1 MLANVFIFGYNVA
14 RSLNKNFSE
23 GVNCRLETLFATAE
37 DDLNGHSLVERVGA
51 RPLFHVVRGN
61 FGGERLSKVEAQVES
76 LMTEI
81 LQDTAF
87 ELVDVEY
94 VKERD
99 WYLRVFVDKA
109 GGIDLDDCQSIS
121 EQLSAKLDAADIIG
135 GAYILEVSSPGI
147 DRILKKD
154 RDFVR
159 EAGKVVDVTL
169 YAPLDGKKIFVGEL
183 EGRDESFLRL
193 KDVAPLPRDKVAQV
207 RLHIDF

>member
-1 MLANVFIFGYNVA
+1 M
-14 RSLNKNFSE
+14 S
-23 GVNCRLETLFATAE
+23 
-37 DDLNGHSLVERVGA
+37 
-51 RPLFHVVRGN
+51 
-61 FGGERLSKVEAQVES
+61 
-76 LMTEI
+76 EI
-81 LQDTAF
+81 LAGTDF

-109 GGIDLDDCQSIS
+109 GGIDLDDCQNLS
-121 EQLSAKLDAADIIG
+121 EQLGEKLDAADIIN

-154 RDFVR
+154 KDFIR

-169 YAPLDGKKIFVGEL
+169 YAPLNGEKIFVGEL
-183 EGRDESFLRL
+183 IGRDEKFLRL
-193 KDVAPLPRDKVAQV
+193 KDMEPLPREKVALV

>member
-1 MLANVFIFGYNVA
+1 M
-14 RSLNKNFSE
+14 
-23 GVNCRLETLFATAE
+23 
-37 DDLNGHSLVERVGA
+37 
-51 RPLFHVVRGN
+51 
-61 FGGERLSKVEAQVES
+61 SKVETQVES

-81 LQDTAF
+81 LSDTDF

-109 GGIDLDDCQSIS
+109 GGIDLDDCQNIS
-121 EQLSAKLDAADIIG
+121 EKLSARLDDSDIIG

-154 RDFVR
+154 KDFLR

-169 YAPLDGKKIFVGEL
+169 YAPLDGKKLFVGEL
-183 EGRDESFLRL
+183 EGRDENFLRL
-193 KDVAPLPRDKVAQV
+193 KDLAPLPREKVAQV

>member
-1 MLANVFIFGYNVA
+1 M
-14 RSLNKNFSE
+14 
-23 GVNCRLETLFATAE
+23 
-37 DDLNGHSLVERVGA
+37 
-51 RPLFHVVRGN
+51 
-61 FGGERLSKVEAQVES
+61 SKVETQVES
-76 LMTEI
+76 LLAEI

-109 GGIDLDDCQSIS
+109 GGVDLDDCQNIS
-121 EQLSAKLDAADIIG
+121 ERLSAKLDAADIIG

-147 DRILKKD
+147 DRVLKKD
-154 RDFVR
+154 KDFVR

-169 YAPLDGKKIFVGEL
+169 YAPLNGQKLIVGTL
-183 EGRDESFLRL
+183 EGRDEQFLRL
-193 KDVAPLPRDKVAQV
+193 KDVAPLPRDKVALV

>member
-1 MLANVFIFGYNVA
+1 M
-14 RSLNKNFSE
+14 
-23 GVNCRLETLFATAE
+23 
-37 DDLNGHSLVERVGA
+37 
-51 RPLFHVVRGN
+51 
-61 FGGERLSKVEAQVES
+61 SKVETQVES
-76 LMTEI
+76 LMAEI
-81 LQDTAF
+81 LSDTDF

-109 GGIDLDDCQSIS
+109 GGIDLDDCQNIS
-121 EQLSAKLDAADIIG
+121 EKLSARLDDSDIIG

-154 RDFVR
+154 KDFLR

-169 YAPLDGKKIFVGEL
+169 YAPLDGKKLFVGEL
-183 EGRDESFLRL
+183 EGRDENFLRL
-193 KDVAPLPRDKVAQV
+193 KDLAPLPREKVAQV

>member
-1 MLANVFIFGYNVA
+1 M
-14 RSLNKNFSE
+14 
-23 GVNCRLETLFATAE
+23 
-37 DDLNGHSLVERVGA
+37 
-51 RPLFHVVRGN
+51 
-61 FGGERLSKVEAQVES
+61 SKVETQVED

-81 LQDTAF
+81 LQGTAF

-109 GGIDLDDCQSIS
+109 GGIDLDDCQALS

-154 RDFVR
+154 KDFVR

-169 YAPLDGKKIFVGEL
+169 YAPLDGKKLYVGEL
-183 EGRDESFLRL
+183 EGRDEKFLHL
-193 KDVAPLPRDKVAQV
+193 KNVAPLPREKVALV

>member
-1 MLANVFIFGYNVA
+1 M
-14 RSLNKNFSE
+14 
-23 GVNCRLETLFATAE
+23 
-37 DDLNGHSLVERVGA
+37 
-51 RPLFHVVRGN
+51 
-61 FGGERLSKVEAQVES
+61 SKVEAQTES
-76 LMTEI
+76 LMAEI
-81 LQDTAF
+81 LAGTDY

-109 GGIDLDDCQSIS
+109 GGIDLDDCQKLS
-121 EQLSAKLDAADIIG
+121 EQLGARLDATNIID

-147 DRILKKD
+147 DRVLKKE

-169 YAPLDGKKIFVGEL
+169 YAPLEGKKIFTDEL
-183 EGRDESFLRL
+183 IGRDEKFVLLRGIS
-193 KDVAPLPRDKVAQV
+193 LPREKVAQV

>member
-1 MLANVFIFGYNVA
+1 M
-14 RSLNKNFSE
+14 
-23 GVNCRLETLFATAE
+23 
-37 DDLNGHSLVERVGA
+37 
-51 RPLFHVVRGN
+51 
-61 FGGERLSKVEAQVES
+61 SKVETQVES
-76 LMTEI
+76 LMAEI

-109 GGIDLDDCQSIS
+109 GGVDLDDCQNIS
-121 EQLSAKLDAADIIG
+121 EQLSARLDAADIIG

-154 RDFVR
+154 KDFVR
-159 EAGKVVDVTL
+159 EVGKVVDVTL
-169 YAPLDGKKIFVGEL
+169 YAPLDGKKLFVGEL
-183 EGRDESFLRL
+183 EGRDEKFLRL
-193 KDVAPLPRDKVAQV
+193 KDVAPLPRDKVALV